1 MLGKRLGIDLGA
13 GSVRA
18 VVRGEGLTIT
28 EPSVVARH
36 RRRGY
41 AAAGMAAAELAGDPE
56 MELIR
61 PVGAGAITDLEAVGA
76 LLHQLVNRAA
86 GRQRI
91 FRPDVVIAICPS
103 MGGDDRLAILDI
115 CARIGTRTAYLIDS
129 PIAAAMGAGHA
140 PSGSR
145 GYVIADIGAAT
156 VDVASLASEGTIAGR
171 TLTTAGNALRDAVA
185 RRLEET
191 HGAVIDPVAAEDI
204 VASLACVGPHEERR
218 MPVRA
223 GVGEGEVTLSIAS
236 AEIADLVD
244 AHARQIGRAVED
256 VIDETPIPLRRGI
269 LEEGIAL
276 CGGGA
281 RLEGLDRYLGIQT
294 GITVRVAPDAPTCV
308 IRGTQ
313 AAVENLDVL
322 RRSFMYIR

>member
-1 MLGKRLGIDLGA
+1 M
-13 GSVRA
+13 
-18 VVRGEGLTIT
+18 
-28 EPSVVARH
+28 
-36 RRRGY
+36 
-41 AAAGMAAAELAGDPE
+41 
-56 MELIR
+56 
-61 PVGAGAITDLEAVGA
+61 
-76 LLHQLVNRAA
+76 
-86 GRQRI
+86 
-91 FRPDVVIAICPS
+91 AICPS

-145 GYVIADIGAAT
+145 GYLIADIGAAT

-171 TLTTAGNALRDAVA
+171 TLTTAGDALRDAVA
-185 RRLEET
+185 RRIEEA
-191 HGAVIDPVAAEDI
+191 HGAVIDPAVAEDI

-218 MPVRA
+218 MPVQA
-223 GVGEGEVTLSIAS
+223 GVGEGSVTLSIAS
-236 AEIADLVD
+236 VEVADLVD
-244 AHARQIGRAVED
+244 AHARQIGHAIEE

-281 RLEGLDRYLGIQT
+281 RLEGLDRYLSIQT

>member
-1 MLGKRLGIDLGA
+1 MLGKRLGIDLGT
-13 GSVRA
+13 GSLRA
-18 VVRGEGLTIT
+18 VVRGEGLMIT
-28 EPSVVARH
+28 EPALVARH

-41 AAAGMAAAELAGDPE
+41 SAAGVAAVDLARDAE
-56 MELIR
+56 MEMVR
-61 PVGAGAITDLEAVGA
+61 PLGAGVIADRNALSA
-76 LLHQLVNRAA
+76 LLHQVVNRIA

-91 FRPDVVIAICPS
+91 FRPDVVIAICPA

-129 PIAAAMGAGHA
+129 PIAAAMGAGHLPA
-140 PSGSR
+140 GGR
-145 GYVIADIGAAT
+145 AHLVADIGAGT
-156 VDVASLASEGTIAGR
+156 VDVASLVSEGTIAQR
-171 TLTTAGNALRDAVA
+171 TLTTAGDALRTAIA
-185 RRLEET
+185 ERLEEG
-191 HGAVIDPVAAEDI
+191 HHAFIDPAVADDV

-223 GVGEGEVTLSIAS
+223 SSGAGPITLSVAS
-236 AEIADLVD
+236 VEIADLVG
-244 AHARQIGRAVED
+244 AHARQVAGA
-256 VIDETPIPLRRGI
+256 IDEV
-269 LEEGIAL
+269 LEETPLELRHDIIEEGVIL

-281 RLEGLDRYLGIQT
+281 RLEGLDRYLGVQVKCPVT
-294 GITVRVAPDAPTCV
+294 LASDPPTCV

>member
-41 AAAGMAAAELAGDPE
+41 SAAGMAAAELGGDPE
-56 MELIR
+56 MQLIR
-61 PVGAGAITDLEAVGA
+61 PVGAGAIVNLEAVGS

-91 FRPDVVIAICPS
+91 FRPDVVMAICPS

-145 GYVIADIGAAT
+145 GYLIADIGAAT
-156 VDVASLASEGTIAGR
+156 VDVAS
-171 TLTTAGNALRDAVA
+171 
-185 RRLEET
+185 
-191 HGAVIDPVAAEDI
+191 
-204 VASLACVGPHEERR
+204 
-218 MPVRA
+218 
-223 GVGEGEVTLSIAS
+223 
-236 AEIADLVD
+236 
-244 AHARQIGRAVED
+244 QIGRASCRE
-256 VIDETPIPLRRGI
+256 RG
-269 LEEGIAL
+269 
-276 CGGGA
+276 
-281 RLEGLDRYLGIQT
+281 
-294 GITVRVAPDAPTCV
+294 
-308 IRGTQ
+308 
-313 AAVENLDVL
+313 
-322 RRSFMYIR
+322 